1 MWRPVLLIVLLAGV
15 AGPASAEPIT
25 LQPAALHHRPAA
37 VGVDTQNVTT
47 IQFCS
52 AITWWAYKAPWLHV
66 ASSPQDK
73 RVLLLDASSPTGE
86 AVVMVWSDADS
97 TPLQFLVRVSS
108 HVLAEHL
115 YFVGCDTP
123 AQLRAPGAV
132 LPKSDAHPASVA
144 PSAPA
149 RLPVPRPGP
158 DAGWDKFVAGLSPHQ
173 RRLLAALIQSPR
185 PEASAAFVASL
196 SREQAAALAALSPT
210 DHQTVPPPPSDTG
223 QSVTPNAT
231 NEYLPSWIAWQ
242 AQGSRNNGGLLISY
256 TVVNTGARTV
266 LLDRA
271 RLRVTSPDGTRAGT
285 VSLNRQDTSGLE
297 GRLLPGATESGT
309 IWIPGAPAEGVV
321 LRWPLVEVGTG
332 TTYLINERVEE

>member
-1 MWRPVLLIVLLAGV
+1 MWRPALLFVLLASV
-15 AGPASAEPIT
+15 TRPASAEPIT
-25 LQPAALHHRPAA
+25 LQPAALHHRPVT

-86 AVVMVWSDADS
+86 AVLMVWSDADS

-108 HVLAEHL
+108 HVLTEHL

-123 AQLRAPGAV
+123 AQPRAPGAA
-132 LPKSDAHPASVA
+132 LPKSDGRPAPVA

-149 RLPVPRPGP
+149 RTPVPRTDH
-158 DAGWDKFVAGLSPHQ
+158 DAAWDKFIAGLSPHQ
-173 RRLLAALIQSPR
+173 RRLLAVLIQSPR
-185 PEASAAFVASL
+185 PETSAAFAASL
-196 SREQAAALAALSPT
+196 SAEQAAVLTALATAGHLNLPA
-210 DHQTVPPPPSDTG
+210 PPSEKESG
-223 QSVTPNAT
+223 VPRAT
-231 NEYLPSWIAWQ
+231 TEHLPTWIAWQ
-242 AQGSRNNGGLLISY
+242 AQASRNNGGTLISY
-256 TVVNTGARTV
+256 SVVNTGTRTI

-271 RLRVTSPDGTRAGT
+271 RLRVTSVDGTRVGP
-285 VSLNRQDTSGLE
+285 VSLNRQDTSELE

-309 IWIPGAPAEGVV
+309 IWMPTAPTEGVT
-321 LRWPLVEVGTG
+321 LRWAVVEIGTG
-332 TTYLINERVEE
+332 TTYLITERVEE